1 MGDFQEQPMKRCPW
15 SKSLRALLGATFA
28 IGALALA
35 VPTANAQPAGVE
47 SEVVMATFGG
57 TIEQFVR
64 ADLVPA
70 FEKATGIKVKLVV
83 GTALT
88 NYAKVVAGRSNPD
101 IDVYWANELTHEA
114 GKQQGLYEKL
124 DPKVVTNLVDVYDF
138 AKNPEGI
145 GVGVYVLATGIQYN
159 SKALKD
165 AGIPP
170 PTSWNDLWDPRLK
183 GKVALYSF
191 DVAYSQDL
199 LVLLTRLAGGT
210 EKDVRPGIER
220 LKSLKASGNLT
231 AFASSPAELDNMLV
245 QGQAWMTVNG
255 SPRAF
260 ILKDR
265 GAPIDFA
272 FPKEGAGY
280 FTNYFEV
287 LKNAPHPKAAQIL
300 VNFLVSP
307 EGQLAIAKGVVAAP
321 INRKVVIPDSLRGK
335 VPLPDEMGKLV
346 RIDRGEM
353 NRQLDNW
360 AELWRREV
368 EGKR

>member
-1 MGDFQEQPMKRCPW
+1 MKT
-15 SKSLRALLGATFA
+15 GAWQRRFVA
-28 IGALALA
+28 RIGVALAALA
-35 VPTANAQPAGVE
+35 AVVPMASAQPAGVE

-57 TIEQFVR
+57 SIEQFVR
-64 ADLVPA
+64 AEVVPA
-70 FEKATGIKVKLVV
+70 FEKATGIKVRIVV
-83 GTALT
+83 GTALS
-88 NYAKVVAGRSNPD
+88 NFAKVAAAKAKPD
-101 IDVYWANELTHEA
+101 IDVYWSNELTHAA

-124 DPKVVTNLVDVYDF
+124 DPKVVTNLADVYDF
-138 AKNPEGI
+138 ARDPDNI

-159 SKALKD
+159 SKALQE

-199 LVLLTRLAGGT
+199 IVLLTKLAGGT

-220 LKSLKASGNLT
+220 LKSLKASGNL
-231 AFASSPAELDNMLV
+231 AYFASSPAELDNMLV

-260 ILKDR
+260 IMKDK

-280 FTNYFEV
+280 FTNYFEIIR
-287 LKNAPHPKAAQIL
+287 NAPHPKAAQIL
-300 VNFLVSP
+300 VNFLISP
-307 EGQLAIAKGVVAAP
+307 EVQLVIANGVVAAP
-321 INRKVVIPDSLRGK
+321 INRKVVVPDNLRGK
-335 VPLPDEMGKLV
+335 VPLGDEMKKLV
-346 RIDRGEM
+346 RIDRAEM
-353 NRQLDNW
+353 NRQLENW

-368 EGKR
+368 EAKR

>member
-1 MGDFQEQPMKRCPW
+1 MSVPAW
-15 SKSLRALLGATFA
+15 HRAFFRLAAALATFA
-28 IGALALA
+28 AAASIAA
-35 VPTANAQPAGVE
+35 AQPAGVE

-57 TIEQFVR
+57 SIEQFVR
-64 ADLVPA
+64 AEVVPA
-70 FEKATGIKVKLVV
+70 FEKATGIKVRIVV
-83 GTALT
+83 GTALS
-88 NYAKVVAGRSNPD
+88 NFAKVAAAKSKPD
-101 IDVYWANELTHEA
+101 IDVYWSNELTHAA

-124 DPKVVTNLVDVYDF
+124 DPKVVTNLGDVYDF
-138 AKNPEGI
+138 ARDPDNI

-159 SKALKD
+159 SKALQD
-165 AGIPP
+165 AGIPA

-199 LVLLTRLAGGT
+199 IVLLTRLAGGT

-220 LKSLKASGNLT
+220 LKSLKASGNL
-231 AFASSPAELDNMLV
+231 AHFASSPAELDNMLV

-260 ILKDR
+260 IMKDK

-280 FTNYFEV
+280 FTNYFEII
-287 LKNAPHPKAAQIL
+287 KNAPHPRAAQLL
-300 VNFLVSP
+300 VNFLISP
-307 EGQLAIAKGVVAAP
+307 EVQLVIASGVVAAP
-321 INRKVVIPDSLRGK
+321 INKKVVVPDSLRGK
-335 VPLPDEMGKLV
+335 VPLGDQMNKLV
-346 RIDRGEM
+346 RIDRAEM
-353 NRQLDNW
+353 NRQLENW